1 MNLENHISKYLG
13 AIALVFA
20 LMLPTGVEFFHLF
33 ENHEHEVCYEQTT
46 HLHKDA
52 PECHTCDFYSSS
64 FQYILPENYLSTLTL
79 LPQNKEVA
87 ITVASLFSRKLT
99 SKQLR
104 APPSIL
110 S

>member
-1 MNLENHISKYLG
+1 MHLREEAPREGSE
-13 AIALVFA
+13 
-20 LMLPTGVEFFHLF
+20 TGSRGRAAFETQFRVFHLF

-87 ITVASLFSRKLT
+87 ITVAPLFSKKLT

>member
-1 MNLENHISKYLG
+1 MNLENHITKYLG
-13 AIALVFA
+13 VIALVFA
-20 LMLPTGVEFFHLF
+20 LMLPTCVEFSHLF
-33 ENHEHEVCYEQTT
+33 ENHEHEVCHEQTT

-52 PECHTCDFYSSS
+52 PECHSCDFYSSS
-64 FQYILPENYLSTLTL
+64 FQYILPENYLNTLVLISQNTKATLTV
-79 LPQNKEVA
+79 VA
-87 ITVASLFSRKLT
+87 LFSKKLT